1 MTSEVV
7 QVRVRR
13 SFLISPAHKE
23 GLIRKLATS
32 AADVCILELE
42 DGVHPSMKGE
52 ARQSAARLLVE
63 LEWGGRERLVRINRV
78 TSDDGAADI
87 ACLAK
92 ATPDGL
98 LLPKVEDAGEI
109 HLASELLSIAERE
122 AGVAEGT
129 IQLWSMIES
138 AKGLCQIEDIC
149 SADPRMTGVVFGAG
163 DYGADIKVKRL
174 SIGAF
179 RRFPAPSHE
188 YLYARGRVVAAARA
202 AGIDPIDV
210 SHSTFGDLEGTL
222 RSSEISA
229 QMGFTGAALF
239 SPRQAPVVNEAFSP
253 ASEDLVWAT
262 EIVTLFEAEG
272 AKAEAGTVVVVDG
285 DMVDGP
291 FVVNARDILDRQK
304 RIDELEKRKSST
316 SPTAE

>member
-1 MTSEVV
+1 M
-7 QVRVRR
+7 
-13 SFLISPAHKE
+13 
-23 GLIRKLATS
+23 ATS

-42 DGVHPSMKGE
+42 DGVHPSMKEE

-98 LLPKVEDAGEI
+98 LLPKVEDVSEI
-109 HLASELLSIAERE
+109 HLASELLAIAERK
-122 AGVAEGT
+122 AGVPEGT

-138 AKGLCQIEDIC
+138 AKGLCRIEDIC
-149 SADPRMTGVVFGAG
+149 AADPRMSGVVFGAG

-174 SIGAF
+174 SVGSF

-202 AGIDPIDV
+202 AGIDPVDV
-210 SHSTFGDLEGTL
+210 GHSTFGDLEGTS
-222 RSSEISA
+222 RSCEIAA
-229 QMGFTGAALF
+229 QMGFAGAALF
-239 SPRQAPVVNEAFSP
+239 HPRQAPVVNEAFSP
-253 ASEDLVWAT
+253 APEDLVWAT
-262 EIVTLFEAEG
+262 EVVTLFEAEG
-272 AKAEAGTVVVVDG
+272 AKEEAGTVVVVDG
-285 DMVDGP
+285 EMIDGP
-291 FVVNARDILDRQK
+291 FVINARDILDRQR
-304 RIDELEKRKSST
+304 RIDELEKKKLST
-316 SPTAE
+316 SLSVE